1 MSKEVR
7 YSNDARKSML
17 KGVNTL
23 ADAVCVTLGPKG
35 RNVVLERSYGSPLIT
50 NDGVTIAKEIEL
62 EDKFENMGAKLVYE
76 VANNTNDVAGDGTT
90 TATILARSMINQGIK
105 AVDNGYNPVLM
116 REGIEYASKEVAKT
130 ILKNSHTVET
140 NSDIASVASISSGS
154 KEIGDLIAK
163 AMDKVGKDGIINVD
177 ESNGFDDELE
187 ISEGMQYDKGYVSP
201 YMVSD
206 REKMQVEMENPYV
219 LVTNQKISNIQEIL
233 PLLEQIIKTNRP
245 LLMIAEDYENEV
257 IALINGFK
265 KRVSEDA
272 IVLDMGSRDSKWAQ
286 FKDGKFKDLDWNSS
300 CSSSTG
306 ATIEMLLRFYNV
318 DVKELKFQKDKYVIT
333 CGIFGLEKIMDDIA
347 KGNNAQNAISKFIHG
362 IAYNAWIFAK
372 KPKKIYL
379 SGGFCEND
387 CFVDSLANYCEVIPL
402 GRFLLSEG
410 LL

>member
-1 MSKEVR
+1 MKKVNIVLDAGTTWSKIIERTSSDLMRDFSSYLVKTENN
-7 YSNDARKSML
+7 YNYYVIPSSML
-17 KGVNTL
+17 KNI
-23 ADAVCVTLGPKG
+23 DF
-35 RNVVLERSYGSPLIT
+35 
-50 NDGVTIAKEIEL
+50 
-62 EDKFENMGAKLVYE
+62 KF
-76 VANNTNDVAGDGTT
+76 DR
-90 TATILARSMINQGIK
+90 ATGHMSVSALN
-105 AVDNGYNPVLM
+105 
-116 REGIEYASKEVAKT
+116 SKK
-130 ILKNSHTVET
+130 
-140 NSDIASVASISSGS
+140 
-154 KEIGDLIAK
+154 
-163 AMDKVGKDGIINVD
+163 
-177 ESNGFDDELE
+177 
-187 ISEGMQYDKGYVSP
+187 
-201 YMVSD
+201 
-206 REKMQVEMENPYV
+206 
-219 LVTNQKISNIQEIL
+219 
-233 PLLEQIIKTNRP
+233 
-245 LLMIAEDYENEV
+245 DYENEV